1 MPPPR
6 AARVASGAP
15 SSRSV
20 PRGHRVGAVP
30 PLFEIVRA
38 WLARHASCLT
48 TIGDVPP
55 HLVLPVLAEL
65 NAIELAQVEK
75 ASNMKRHPATDALW
89 KAHVQRDFPLWFE
102 RDGARTAEGEAGR
115 PVWKAQYKRLFAE
128 QEQRRQEARQRA
140 RKLKADEDRQRRQTR
155 TKLIDDVV
163 DIRSGRAK
171 VSSATQSKPR
181 PRPADLFKA
190 AKRRRL

>member
-89 KAHVQRDFPLWFE
+89 KA
-102 RDGARTAEGEAGR
+102 
-115 PVWKAQYKRLFAE
+115 QYKRLFAE